1 MKKYST
7 IQQDNSTL
15 MRVDAAMREYPLSRG
30 QLMRL
35 ADKAGAV
42 RRVGRTVLIVRAIL
56 DGYIAAAGSG
66 DLLEK

>member
-7 IQQDNSTL
+7 IQMDNSTL

-30 QLMRL
+30 QLMR
-35 ADKAGAV
+35 AV

>member
-42 RRVGRTVLIVRAIL
+42 RRVGRTVLIVRTIL